1 MDIRPRD
8 RHGRFPRDL
17 SEYRRLTEMELGL
30 LGDDELVAR
39 IGVAKDAGDVVGAK
53 QASEHLALGF
63 EQQIK
68 IKVARKVPA
77 QDIDEVAQEALISL
91 VNASF
96 DGKVLA
102 SFRAFMNT
110 IVKYRIAD
118 YWREQERH
126 PRQAPLPSEHGGDDE
141 TWGEEPTVEDSSSE
155 LAIRDAI
162 ERVIATRNPQHQRII
177 RLYGPELIE
186 GGEDLSGAQVVER
199 LAAEGEGVSV
209 DNVQQIWRRFKV
221 DLAEQLQS
229 GEDGGTPDG

>member
-1 MDIRPRD
+1 
-8 RHGRFPRDL
+8 
-17 SEYRRLTEMELGL
+17 MELGL

-39 IGVAKDAGDVVGAK
+39 IGVAKDAGDLVGAK

-63 EQQIK
+63 EVQIK
-68 IKVARKVPA
+68 VKVARKVPT
-77 QDIDEVAQEALISL
+77 QDVDEVSQEALISL

-102 SFRAFMNT
+102 SFRAFLNT

-118 YWREQERH
+118 YWQERKRH

-141 TWGEEPTVEDSSSE
+141 VWGEEPTVEDSSAE
-155 LAIRDAI
+155 LAIRDGI
-162 ERVIATRNPQHQRII
+162 ERAIATRNPLHQRII

-186 GGEDLSGAQVVER
+186 DGEDLSGAQAVER
-199 LAAEGEGVSV
+199 LAAAGESVSV
-209 DNVQQIWRRFKV
+209 DNVQQVWRRFKV
-221 DLAEQLQS
+221 DLAEELRS